1 MHTNTTEHYNLPQY
15 VGSDIINPLTD
26 TNGAYA
32 DIDAA
37 IYAVA
42 SAQGTVDSDVE
53 NLKSR
58 MTVAET
64 EIDALQEQNGS
75 QPLITTAQTITGAVN
90 ELVGSVG
97 DVATAT
103 GANTTNINTLTTKV
117 AGLETQC
124 GNAVL
129 HTTAQTLSSAI
140 NELDSDITDIKS
152 QNGSEVLVT
161 TAQTLSGA
169 INELAQSSSTPT
181 AASTSYD
188 NSSSHL
194 ISTNVQAAIDEV
206 NGKVGTN
213 ASNITSLG
221 NDLAAVDGET
231 ASGTLAAGATSVTLS
246 FTKVTIGANT
256 LIDPY
261 TSVVGVNP
269 TAITTTA
276 NSVTL
281 TFEAQSSAVGVKVH
295 ARN

>member
-64 EIDALQEQNGS
+64 EIDALEAQAGS
-75 QPLITTAQTITGAVN
+75 QPLITTAQTLTGAVN

-97 DVATAT
+97 DVASAT
-103 GANTTNINTLTTKV
+103 GTNTTNITTLTTKV

-140 NELDSDITDIKS
+140 NELDSDISDIKS
-152 QNGSEVLVT
+152 QNGNAVLVT

-169 INELAQSSSTPT
+169 INELAQSSSAPT
-181 AASTSYD
+181 AATTSYD
-188 NSSSHL
+188 NTSSHL
-194 ISTNVQAAIDEV
+194 VGTNVQAAIDEV
-206 NGKVGTN
+206 VGKVGTVES
-213 ASNITSLG
+213 AV
-221 NDLAAVDGET
+221 AVVDGET
-231 ASGTLAAGATSVTLS
+231 QSGTLTAGATSVTLT
-246 FTKVTIGANT
+246 FTDVTIGANT
-256 LIDPY
+256 LVDLY
-261 TSVVGVNP
+261 TDTYGVNP
-269 TAITTTA
+269 TAISTTSNT
-276 NSVTL
+276 VTL
-281 TFEAQSSAVGVKVH
+281 TFDAQASNVGVKVH
-295 ARN
+295 VRN